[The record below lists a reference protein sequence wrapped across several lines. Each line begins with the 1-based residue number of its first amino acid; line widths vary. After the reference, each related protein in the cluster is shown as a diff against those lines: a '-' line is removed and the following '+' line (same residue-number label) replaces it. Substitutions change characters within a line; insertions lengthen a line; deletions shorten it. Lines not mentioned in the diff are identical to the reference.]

1 LPYSIKILRSLE
13 EIDPKLKGI
22 ILDLLEEIEKNTRET
37 VKRSDFD
44 ELKAAFVELTRTV
57 RELAEAQK
65 RSEERL
71 TKLEI
76 TVQELAEAQKKTE
89 ERVNEL
95 AEAQKRSEERL
106 TKLEITVQ
114 ELAEAQKRS
123 EERLTKLEI
132 TVQELAEAQKKTEER
147 VNELAEAQKRSEERL
162 TKLEIT
168 VQELA
173 EAQKRSEERLTK
185 LEIAVEKLAEAQK
198 KTEETLN
205 KLIKRVDIIEER
217 LEGISNSV
225 GYSLENNTYKSL
237 PVLLN
242 KEGIEV
248 EGRLIRR
255 YYEDNQLN
263 IWGKGK
269 KNGKTLLILGEVKVR
284 PSRKEIDKFLRLVD
298 TITKKEKKD
307 AFPVFVAHD
316 YHPNTERYLNE
327 KGIKYYWSYE
337 LE

>member
-114 ELAEAQKRS
+114 ELAEAQK
-123 EERLTKLEI
+123 
-132 TVQELAEAQKKTEER
+132 
-147 VNELAEAQKRSEERL
+147 
-162 TKLEIT
+162 
-168 VQELA
+168 
-173 EAQKRSEERLTK
+173 
-185 LEIAVEKLAEAQK
+185 

-237 PVLLN
+237 PILLK

>member
-76 TVQELAEAQKKTE
+76 AVEK
-89 ERVNEL
+89 L

-106 TKLEITVQ
+106 TKLEIAV
-114 ELAEAQKRS
+114 EK
-123 EERLTKLEI
+123 
-132 TVQELAEAQKKTEER
+132 
-147 VNELAEAQKRSEERL
+147 
-162 TKLEIT
+162 
-168 VQELA
+168 LA

-316 YHPNTERYLNE
+316 YHPNIERYLNE

-337 LE
+337 LESS